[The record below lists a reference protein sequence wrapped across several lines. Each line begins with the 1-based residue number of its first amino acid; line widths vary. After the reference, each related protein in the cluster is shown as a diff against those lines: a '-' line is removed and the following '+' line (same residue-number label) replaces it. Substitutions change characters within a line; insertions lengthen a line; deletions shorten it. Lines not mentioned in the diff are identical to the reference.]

1 MMMKSFVFTIIFFI
15 ASIFLSLAYS
25 HDLDVPII
33 TLATLLGFVTG
44 KVFEIKKDLQS
55 LRDAL
60 AKDWEQRHP
69 TEQSNQSNTKS
80 FSSSDA
86 IPTTANVVRDD
97 ESIVS
102 NAFKQESVTPIPDII
117 PDQLPENTIADKQS
131 WQNSASEYATQD
143 QTVVDNQPAYEL
155 PIDKAS
161 EFINS
166 YFTSGNLFVRIGII
180 ILFFGVSFL
189 LKYASEQGMF
199 PIEYRLIGVIIAAI
213 AALSLGWR
221 LRHTKPTYALL
232 VQSAGIGILYLSI
245 YAAFSLYQLIP
256 ALPAFIMLFAV
267 SMFSAAL
274 AVLQDSKSLAVL
286 GFSGGFLAPVL
297 ASSGSN
303 NHIGLF
309 SYYAVLNVAI
319 VVIAWFKAWRSLNFL
334 GFVFTF
340 IIGTAWGVL
349 SYSDDKFVSTE
360 PFLIVFFL
368 FYVLIAVL
376 FALRQP
382 PKLRGYV
389 DGSLL
394 FGVPLAA
401 STLQYSLVKNY
412 EFGVSLSAFGMGAF
426 YLLLAWLLWK
436 RAGDRLKLLSEA
448 FLALGVIFASMA
460 IPFALAPTQTVAAWG
475 VEGLG
480 LLWLGSRQ
488 QRLSVRIFG
497 MLLQLGAGFIFIL
510 SNTHASNQTAFINA
524 TFISTLMM
532 SIAGILSARLLDKP
546 FDGRKTWEKA
556 LSPFL
561 LIWGLLW
568 LFGGFAHQIETHYGE
583 QWLPTS
589 LLLLAAICS
598 LGFTLAAQRLKPQ
611 WKHAWIAASG
621 LLAAMLFISF
631 IQFVTNNTSYHPFA
645 LIGWLAW
652 PVAFAVIYYLL
663 SRLEQHQVL
672 LSFQPLFH
680 SITLLLLVVIITLE
694 GGWQL
699 SKVMSVA
706 TDWFSCWW
714 IIPATIALWLTIKS
728 SFWPFTSHRETYQQ
742 QTGVIL
748 SLFLVLWGFNT
759 LTSAG
764 NPTPLPWLPLLNPL
778 DICLGI
784 VLLTLFKWWQTISDV
799 YTFSDDRT
807 DKQSTQNQ
815 TYNKHLVI
823 ISIAGLVFLWL
834 NFTLFR
840 VAHHWFV
847 VPYKTTALYHS
858 GLVQAAVSIF
868 WTLSGVILTV
878 FANRKQARSVWIAGA
893 ILLGLAVLKLFIID
907 LSELGSLARIISFL
921 VVGVLL
927 TSIGYFA
934 PLPDKNDDIEPGT
947 NDVRYEGSEDA

>member
-1 MMMKSFVFTIIFFI
+1 
-15 ASIFLSLAYS
+15 
-25 HDLDVPII
+25 
-33 TLATLLGFVTG
+33 
-44 KVFEIKKDLQS
+44 
-55 LRDAL
+55 
-60 AKDWEQRHP
+60 
-69 TEQSNQSNTKS
+69 
-80 FSSSDA
+80 
-86 IPTTANVVRDD
+86 
-97 ESIVS
+97 
-102 NAFKQESVTPIPDII
+102 
-117 PDQLPENTIADKQS
+117 
-131 WQNSASEYATQD
+131 
-143 QTVVDNQPAYEL
+143 
-155 PIDKAS
+155 
-161 EFINS
+161 
-166 YFTSGNLFVRIGII
+166 
-180 ILFFGVSFL
+180 
-189 LKYASEQGMF
+189 
-199 PIEYRLIGVIIAAI
+199 
-213 AALSLGWR
+213 
-221 LRHTKPTYALL
+221 
-232 VQSAGIGILYLSI
+232 
-245 YAAFSLYQLIP
+245 
-256 ALPAFIMLFAV
+256 MLFAV

-274 AVLQDSKSLAVL
+274 AVLQNSKSLAVL

-319 VVIAWFKAWRSLNFL
+319 VVIAWFKAWRSLNLL
-334 GFVFTF
+334 GFAFTF
-340 IIGTAWGVL
+340 IIGTTWGVL
-349 SYSDDKFVSTE
+349 SYSADKFASTE
-360 PFLIVFFL
+360 PFLILFFL

-412 EFGVSLSAFGMGAF
+412 EYGVSLSAFVMGAF
-426 YLLLAWLLWK
+426 YLLLAWFLWK

-480 LLWLGSRQ
+480 LLWLGCRQ

-497 MLLQLGAGFIFIL
+497 VLLQLGAGCIFIL
-510 SNTHASNQTAFINA
+510 SNTHTFNDAPFINA

-546 FDGRKTWEKA
+546 FNGRKAWEKT
-556 LSPFL
+556 LSPVL

-583 QWLPTS
+583 QWLPTN
-589 LLLLAAICS
+589 LLLLASVCS

-621 LLAAMLFISF
+621 LLVIMLLASLF
-631 IQFVTNNTSYHPFA
+631 QFVTNSTGYHPFA
-645 LIGWLAW
+645 QIGWLAW
-652 PVAFAVIYYLL
+652 PAAFAVVYYLL

-672 LSFQPLFH
+672 QSFQPLFH
-680 SITLLLLVVIITLE
+680 SITLLLLVVLITLE

-699 SKVMSVA
+699 DKVMTIT
-706 TDWFSCWW
+706 TDWLSCWW
-714 IIPATIALWLTIKS
+714 VVPATIALWLIIKT

-742 QTGVIL
+742 QTGIVL
-748 SLFLVLWGFNT
+748 SLLLVLWGFKA

-778 DICLGI
+778 DISLGI
-784 VLLTLFKWWQTISDV
+784 VLLTLFKWWQTISDLF
-799 YTFSDDRT
+799 TFSDDRI
-807 DKQSTQNQ
+807 DKPTTQNHIDQ
-815 TYNKHLVI
+815 KQLLL
-823 ISIAGLVFLWL
+823 ISVVGIVFLWL

-840 VAHHWFV
+840 IAHHWFA
-847 VPYKTTALYHS
+847 VPYKATALYHS

-878 FANRKQARSVWIAGA
+878 FANRKQVRSVWIAGA
-893 ILLGLAVLKLFIID
+893 VLLGLAVLKLFVID

-921 VVGVLL
+921 VVGFLL

-934 PLPDKNDDIEPGT
+934 PLPDKNDDNEVII
-947 NDVRYEGSEDA
+947 NKDNNEGSQDA